1 MSVNAALVDFV
12 KLGLERGIPK
22 QQLDEALRQAG
33 WDREQVGGAMRQ
45 FADVEFAIPV
55 PRPVAYT
62 SAREAFM
69 YLVMFL
75 TLYLSAY
82 HLGSLGFE
90 LIDQAFPDGAAQRYA
105 ELYAISSIRWSSAS
119 LVVMFPVF
127 LYVARLINAELR
139 ADVTRRASKV
149 RRQLTYLTLFIAAAI
164 LIGDLTTLLYNL
176 LGGELAIRFVLKV
189 VTAGVIAGTGFVYYL
204 RELRHDEQALS
215 S

>member
-12 KLGLERGIPK
+12 KLGLERGIPR

-55 PRPVAYT
+55 PRPIAST
-62 SAREAFM
+62 SAREAFL

-82 HLGSLGFE
+82 HLGSLVFE
-90 LIDQAFPDGAAQRYA
+90 LINRAFPDATANPHAEAYA
-105 ELYAISSIRWSSAS
+105 LSSLRWSIAS
-119 LVVMFPVF
+119 VIVTFPVF
-127 LYVARLINAELR
+127 LYVARLINGELR

-149 RRQLTYLTLFIAAAI
+149 RRQLTYLTLFIAAAV

-176 LGGELAIRFVLKV
+176 LGGDLAIRFVLKV
-189 VTAGVIAGTGFVYYL
+189 VTAGLIAGTGFIHYL